1 MMSERSPEM
10 GVARF
15 MGLWKLRPKSQVLYR
30 IPGIGIMGSL
40 VFYQC
45 RSRGDVGCPVRIWSY
60 LELAHP
66 ITALPTFDI
75 ILHNPRSS
83 NEVSEPYRLSRIV
96 LQALR
101 FDVVGSP

>member
-1 MMSERSPEM
+1 M

-15 MGLWKLRPKSQVLYR
+15 MGIWKLRPKSQILYR
-30 IPGIGIMGSL
+30 IPGIGDYGKPC
-40 VFYQC
+40 VYQC
-45 RSRGDVGCPVRIWSY
+45 RTRGDVGCPVRFWSY

-83 NEVSEPYRLSRIV
+83 NEASESYRLSRII

-101 FDVVGSP
+101 FDEVE